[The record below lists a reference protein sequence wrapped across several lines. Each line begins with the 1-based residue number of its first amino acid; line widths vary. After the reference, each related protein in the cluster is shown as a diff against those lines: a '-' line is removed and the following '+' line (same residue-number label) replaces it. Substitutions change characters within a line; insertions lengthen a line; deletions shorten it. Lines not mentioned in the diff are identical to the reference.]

1 MLITI
6 MEKKQ
11 CYNRLNLCYIHPILR
26 FLIKKIPPPPPKKKK
41 KKKVKS
47 SILITGIM
55 MCQELNEAWK
65 MFSNFEHQ
73 NAMWCEKKYASLSK
87 GV

>member
-1 MLITI
+1 
-6 MEKKQ
+6 
-11 CYNRLNLCYIHPILR
+11 
-26 FLIKKIPPPPPKKKK
+26 
-41 KKKVKS
+41 
-47 SILITGIM
+47 

-65 MFSNFEHQ
+65 MFSNFQHQ